1 MYPTAIIVLIETQRS
16 MADVCEI
23 SPSNASK
30 FAGPVG
36 SEARPATLGHLSFAV
51 EPIHSTMDSEAGS
64 QRSRALQS
72 QGGHE
77 HDLEAILEVKESQVG
92 TSA

>member
-1 MYPTAIIVLIETQRS
+1 MYPTVVILLVETQRL

-23 SPSNASK
+23 NPSNASK

-51 EPIHSTMDSEAGS
+51 EPVHGAMDSKAGS

-72 QGGHE
+72 QGRHE
-77 HDLEAILEVKESQVG
+77 HGLEAILEVK
-92 TSA
+92 